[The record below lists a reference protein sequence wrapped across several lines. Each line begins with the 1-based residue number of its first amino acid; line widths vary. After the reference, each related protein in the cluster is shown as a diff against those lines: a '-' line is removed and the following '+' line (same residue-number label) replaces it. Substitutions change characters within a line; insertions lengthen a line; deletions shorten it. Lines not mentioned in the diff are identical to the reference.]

1 MVDIFWAWRTTSS
14 CSKKLLK
21 DLVSQDISQNNEVQ
35 VSCDIEEE
43 VQDDILDLSIFH
55 FGKLKF

>member
-1 MVDIFWAWRTTSS
+1 
-14 CSKKLLK
+14 LK

-43 VQDDILDLSIFH
+43 VQDDILDLPIFH
-55 FGKLKF
+55 FGKHKF